1 MAGSRKAYGLRRGRC
16 SAVGGIY
23 TVTCVTEGRRPLFSC
38 WSTARL
44 LISQLRCL
52 HDSGDVQSLAW
63 VVMPDHFHWLF
74 QLEKKDLA
82 TVVCKVK
89 ARSSLAIN
97 TRNGTSGR
105 LWQKGYFDRALRL
118 EDDLK
123 CAARY
128 IIMNPIRAGLV
139 EKPGQYPLW
148 DAIWL

>member
-1 MAGSRKAYGLRRGRC
+1 
-16 SAVGGIY
+16 
-23 TVTCVTEGRRPLFSC
+23 
-38 WSTARL
+38 
-44 LISQLRCL
+44 
-52 HDSGDVQSLAW
+52 
-63 VVMPDHFHWLF
+63 MPDHFHWMF
-74 QLEKKDLA
+74 QLEKKDLP